1 MFTNRVPPEEADLD
15 EEEENELREKIGM
28 ALNLAEDVHDVLI
41 PDALEYYLDL
51 NNDMFGC

>member
-51 NNDMFGC
+51 NDDMFGC